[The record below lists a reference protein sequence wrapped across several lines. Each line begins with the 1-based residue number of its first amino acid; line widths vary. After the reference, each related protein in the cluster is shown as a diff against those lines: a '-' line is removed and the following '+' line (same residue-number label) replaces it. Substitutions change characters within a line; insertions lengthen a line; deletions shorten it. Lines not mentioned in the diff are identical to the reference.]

1 METISGAARRRRSTP
16 RALGAGG
23 AGQVRAERAH
33 PPTHTYIH
41 PPRHTPGAGS
51 TWTPTAP
58 ARSATWRCR
67 VRRDATAHS
76 GSGLKGGVR
85 PIRDLPSHRKMPP
98 RAHTAGKIMQIHTQ
112 PSRFDCFSLAISRTS
127 RLANSLIPP
136 ETFSSARPESNF
148 NNQRSARLRNWIIP
162 GRFLSSGIFHVRMVW
177 IFYKSTRLESH
188 LVSWGTRL
196 DG

>member
-1 METISGAARRRRSTP
+1 METISGAAAALNTSCVGRRGCWSSQGRESP
-16 RALGAGG
+16 P
-23 AGQVRAERAH
+23 AH
-33 PPTHTYIH
+33 SPLTYIH

-162 GRFLSSGIFHVRMVW
+162 GRFLSSGIFHVRMV
-177 IFYKSTRLESH
+177 
-188 LVSWGTRL
+188 
-196 DG
+196 